1 METAISLKTG
11 EFIKATDSDK
21 TTSKRLLLSCPE
33 CGEPVYLKKRIIPN
47 QTLFFSHYE
56 NIESRNAEKCSL
68 RVEGISG
75 RQFSLQVKGIYFP
88 QLIDQFQK
96 EFCQGIYNLINPHE
110 LDLLNFRI
118 NSNFENL
125 DNKSYSI
132 YITEIIDN
140 RLKSTL
146 LNQFLTKQ
154 QAYDFELS
162 IKDIE
167 KLLRSQY
174 GRSIGNFIYQTAYLI
189 SLLCQKTI
197 LTKQIGENLFKSDDL
212 LYFLVFDKKEICNI
226 GNLYKVNLKTS
237 DIQYKAIENISGL
250 LVSLLIIRWR
260 FKVYAPRIFTTNSNF
275 KIDNINPNN
284 SIKEI
289 NQIDKSYI
297 KLSANEQEK
306 IETLIKKSQSL
317 KEPKS
322 TLRNL
327 NDLYE
332 WSGGKTPLEAL
343 FLAKFKQV
351 DIKNLKYENN
361 FLVDDWVYWAK
372 IITSKTEVDN
382 LKVSTNSTISD
393 SFNTHKFENSNKNT
407 LSIKS
412 KSINDLELPKKE
424 IKRDSNALKEGG
436 YLRCGNCQSFVYYL
450 NIRKAKC
457 TSCQMKI
464 QVALDRP

>member
-11 EFIKATDSDK
+11 KFIKATDSDK

-33 CGEPVYLKKRIIPN
+33 CGEPVYLKKREIPHE
-47 QTLFFSHYE
+47 TLFFSHYE
-56 NIESRNAEKCSL
+56 NIESRKADKCSL

-75 RQFSLQVKGIYFP
+75 RQFSIKEKGIYFP

-96 EFCQGIYNLINPHE
+96 EFCYGIYNLLYPHE
-110 LDLLNFRI
+110 LDLLKFRI

-125 DNKSYSI
+125 DTKSYSI
-132 YITEIIDN
+132 YITEIIQS

-146 LNQFLTKQ
+146 LNQFLTKK

-174 GRSIGNFIYQTAYLI
+174 GKWIGNFIYQTAYLI
-189 SLLCQKTI
+189 SLLCQKST

-212 LYFLVFDKKEICNI
+212 LYFFVFDKKEISNI

-237 DIQYKAIENISGL
+237 DVQYKAIGNISGL

-260 FKVYAPRIFTTNSNF
+260 FKIYEPKIFTINTNF
-275 KIDNINPNN
+275 IINTVESKN
-284 SIKEI
+284 SIDEI
-289 NQIDKSYI
+289 NQIDKSHI
-297 KLSANEQEK
+297 KLTANEKER
-306 IETLIKKSQSL
+306 IESLIKKSYFL

-322 TLRNL
+322 TIRNL
-327 NDLYE
+327 HDLYE

-351 DIKNLKYENN
+351 DITNLKYKND
-361 FLVDDWVYWAK
+361 FLVDDWIYWAK
-372 IITSKTEVDN
+372 SISTSRSQKTPQ
-382 LKVSTNSTISD
+382 
-393 SFNTHKFENSNKNT
+393 F
-407 LSIKS
+407 
-412 KSINDLELPKKE
+412 
-424 IKRDSNALKEGG
+424 
-436 YLRCGNCQSFVYYL
+436 
-450 NIRKAKC
+450 
-457 TSCQMKI
+457 
-464 QVALDRP
+464 